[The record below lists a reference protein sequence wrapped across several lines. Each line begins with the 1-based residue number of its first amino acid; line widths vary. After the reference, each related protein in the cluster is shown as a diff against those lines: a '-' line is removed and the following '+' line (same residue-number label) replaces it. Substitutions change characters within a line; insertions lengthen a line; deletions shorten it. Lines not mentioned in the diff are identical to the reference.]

1 MALRSFARFS
11 ITRGGVRELLK
22 ERRVREEIRM
32 GVAWRE
38 RISVAKVR
46 RLVVKRGREM
56 FLAGF
61 WSLWPN

>member
-1 MALRSFARFS
+1 
-11 ITRGGVRELLK
+11 VK

-32 GVAWRE
+32 GVACWE

-46 RLVVKRGREM
+46 RLVEKAEREM

-61 WSLWPN
+61 WSLWPNCCGHHVSQTALGDS

>member
-1 MALRSFARFS
+1 MR
-11 ITRGGVRELLK
+11 VLLK